1 MDLFNNHSCCNCRVK
16 IKNFCSVQKI
26 IELLKMIEHSIFINV

>member
-1 MDLFNNHSCCNCRVK
+1 MDLFNNHSVVIARVK
-16 IKNFCSVQKI
+16 IKNSCSVQKI